1 MKIAVQF
8 FGHLRNYEKCASSIK
23 KHLLSLYDCDVFMHT
38 WSETDHHTQTWHKQN
53 NGSSKVD
60 GKTIEKLKLLYNLKD
75 IVVEK
80 QNETKNDTLIPCQHN
95 HGKSLISKSGIGF
108 MLYSQQKVNKLR
120 KKYQK
125 LHNVKYDYVLMVR
138 PDIKL
143 NKDFILNT
151 VDSEI
156 NVQQPRI
163 ARYCACTIHNSP
175 EFPIIGDTASD
186 IIYFARPE
194 IIDKT
199 IDILNKIDL
208 EKHKNDMWNPESLFN
223 QELESHGIYS
233 LFINYQGK
241 TDWEIV
247 RKTSKSTIRKNIIRI
262 RIKKA
267 VLTINFF
274 TFLSSPIM
282 NLNLSILNMLGIRFL
297 IGAANDQRK

>member
-8 FGHLRNYEKCASSIK
+8 FGHLRTYEKCANSIK
-23 KHLLSLYDCDVFMHT
+23 KHLLALYDCDVFMHT
-38 WSETDHHTQTWHKQN
+38 WSETDHHTQTWHKQDN
-53 NGSSKVD
+53 VSSKVD
-60 GKTIEKLKLLYNLKD
+60 GKAIEKLKFLYDLKD
-75 IVVEK
+75 IVVEE
-80 QNETKNDTLIPCQHN
+80 QTETKNDTLIPCQHN

-108 MLYSQQKVNKLR
+108 MLYSKQKVNELR

-125 LHNVKYDYVLMVR
+125 RHNVKYDYVLMVR

-143 NKDFILNT
+143 NRDFILNA

-156 NVQQPRI
+156 NTQQPRI
-163 ARYCACTIHNSP
+163 ARYCACSVHNSLD
-175 EFPIIGDTASD
+175 FPIIGDTASD

-223 QELESHGIYS
+223 QELESHGISS

-247 RKTSKSTIRKNIIRI
+247 RKSNKRNLRKSYIDLKIRKNLFYLHLLKI
-262 RIKKA
+262 
-267 VLTINFF
+267 L
-274 TFLSSPIM
+274 PIS
-282 NLNLSILNMLGIRFL
+282 LFSLKLSISGVFL
-297 IGAANDQRK
+297 IDFCLGKNNYD